1 MGKPRAFI
9 EIPRMEPGYRPLDE
23 RILDFE
29 EVEKRLTD
37 YEIRNQAA
45 RCMDCG
51 IPFCHGCGCPLG
63 NLIPEWND
71 LVFRGRWKEALEIL
85 YSSNNFPE
93 FTGRVCPALC
103 EAACTAGINNTPVS
117 IRQIEINLIEKGYRE
132 GYIQPRPPTK
142 RSGKKVAVIGS
153 GPAGLAAADQLNHM
167 GHLVTIFEQDTK
179 PGGYLRYGI
188 PDFKLDK
195 KIVRRRTD
203 LIEAEGVSFELGV
216 TVGRDLSSKFLRNR
230 FDVICLACG
239 AREPRDLNIPGRNF
253 DGIHFAMDFLRQ
265 QNMRVSREYIG
276 EKDIL
281 ATGKK
286 VLVIGGGDTGSDC
299 IGTSARQKA
308 ASITQIEI
316 LPKPPENRPDYTP
329 WPNWPYILRTSSS
342 HREGCERHWS
352 ILTKSFE
359 GQNGKVI
366 GANVAF
372 VEWETDILGKPL
384 KMKEI
389 QGSDFFIPADLVLIA
404 MGFTGPSKNGLL
416 ADIGIHFSEKGNIV
430 VDENNM
436 TSEKGYF
443 AAGDIVSGAS
453 LVVRAMAS
461 ARKTAEN
468 INEYLNIN

>member
-1 MGKPRAFI
+1 
-9 EIPRMEPGYRPLDE
+9 
-23 RILDFE
+23 
-29 EVEKRLTD
+29 
-37 YEIRNQAA
+37 
-45 RCMDCG
+45 
-51 IPFCHGCGCPLG
+51 
-63 NLIPEWND
+63 
-71 LVFRGRWKEALEIL
+71 
-85 YSSNNFPE
+85 
-93 FTGRVCPALC
+93 
-103 EAACTAGINNTPVS
+103 
-117 IRQIEINLIEKGYRE
+117 
-132 GYIQPRPPTK
+132 
-142 RSGKKVAVIGS
+142 
-153 GPAGLAAADQLNHM
+153 
-167 GHLVTIFEQDTK
+167 
-179 PGGYLRYGI
+179 
-188 PDFKLDK
+188 
-195 KIVRRRTD
+195 
-203 LIEAEGVSFELGV
+203 
-216 TVGRDLSSKFLRNR
+216 
-230 FDVICLACG
+230 
-239 AREPRDLNIPGRNF
+239 
-253 DGIHFAMDFLRQ
+253 
-265 QNMRVSREYIG
+265 
-276 EKDIL
+276 
-281 ATGKK
+281 

-352 ILTKSFE
+352 IMTKSFE